1 MYTPLNKSQC
11 GVTQAQKFKD
21 EFKFK
26 VLFSW

>member
-26 VLFSW
+26 DLFSW